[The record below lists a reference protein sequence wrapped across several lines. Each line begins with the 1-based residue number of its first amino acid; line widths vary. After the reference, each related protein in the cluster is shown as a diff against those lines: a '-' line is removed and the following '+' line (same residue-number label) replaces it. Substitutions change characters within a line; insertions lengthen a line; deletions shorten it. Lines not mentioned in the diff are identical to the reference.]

1 MDVVIV
7 IEGMAAK
14 VDYESKRWGRT
25 VYSKGSQR
33 FFRDVES
40 C

>member
-14 VDYESKRWGRT
+14 VDYESKRWGKN
-25 VYSKGSQR
+25 S
-33 FFRDVES
+33 VEQS
-40 C
+40 EPEIL